1 MLQTTDAVSSIAFVI
16 AAVTATVPKDV
27 LRRERGGAR
36 AGAR

>member
-1 MLQTTDAVSSIAFVI
+1 MLQTWRGDLDRLVI

-27 LRRERGGAR
+27 LRCERGGAR